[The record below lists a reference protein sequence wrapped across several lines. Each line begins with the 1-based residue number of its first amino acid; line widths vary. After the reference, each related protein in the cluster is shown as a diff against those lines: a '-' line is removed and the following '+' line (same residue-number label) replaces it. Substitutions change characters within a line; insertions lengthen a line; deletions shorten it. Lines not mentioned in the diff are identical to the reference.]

1 MSRMT
6 RVRRKK
12 SLKSDVGFVGSPT
25 PVTNNDFSMQSQENN
40 RPIQTMAEITAQR
53 QKQERF
59 GANHLHN
66 ISFENISSNN
76 LEQSIQSAQGK
87 GQPLEPKIGQSMSKA
102 FGVDF
107 GGVRI
112 HHDAQSNLLS
122 RTLQARAF
130 TTGQDVFFRQGE
142 YNPNSKTGQ
151 ELLAHE
157 LTHVVQQTGGI
168 APKSTLQR
176 KLTPKKTKIGNQV
189 YKYRKIEGK
198 AFVKGTGDTNYVDP
212 NDVKQGSLGDCYLL
226 AAMMAVAKSNPSAI
240 QKLIKPKGKGIYEVS
255 LYVSQQIKT
264 VYRRIR
270 LLGRTIRIPVGR
282 KIVKVPQIITVTDSF
297 PVGSNGKAAFAKTA
311 DLTPESEPELWVM
324 LLEKAYAVYMGGYDK
339 IEGGDP
345 GKAMEI
351 LTGNSSRTFP
361 SDSYSDKQ
369 MTNIIKYAVKH
380 QLPITAASRTL
391 SYEKNGK
398 TLPNSLG
405 LEAEKYGIV
414 GNHAYV
420 INNISGSNL
429 DLRNPWG
436 SHHISG
442 LSISNF
448 RKFFYNVQINR

>member
-1 MSRMT
+1 MT
-6 RVRRKK
+6 RIQRKK
-12 SLKSDVGFVGSPT
+12 SLKSDGGFVGSSNFA
-25 PVTNNDFSMQSQENN
+25 TNNGFSVQSQDDSP
-40 RPIQTMAEITAQR
+40 PIQTMAEITAQR

-59 GANHLHN
+59 GYNHLHN
-66 ISFENISSNN
+66 IYFENSNN

-87 GQPLEPKIGQSMSKA
+87 GQPLEPKIGQSMSQA

-107 GGVRI
+107 SGVRI
-112 HHDAQSNLLS
+112 HHNAHSNLLS
-122 RTLQARAF
+122 RSLQARAF
-130 TTGQDVFFRQGE
+130 TTGKDVFFRQGE
-142 YNPNSKTGQ
+142 YNPNSKNGQ

-157 LTHVVQQTGGI
+157 LTHVVQQTGEI
-168 APKSTLQR
+168 AQKSTIQR

-198 AFVKGTGDTNYVDP
+198 AFVKGAGDTNYVDP

-240 QKLIKPKGKGIYEVS
+240 QKLIKPRGKGIYEVS

-270 LLGRTIRIPVGR
+270 LLGRTIRIPIGR

-351 LTGNSSRTFP
+351 LTGNSTKTF
-361 SDSYSDKQ
+361 SCDTYSDKQ
-369 MTNIIKYAVKH
+369 LTNIIKYAVKH

-405 LEAEKYGIV
+405 IEAEKYGIV

-420 INNISGSNL
+420 VNNISGSSV

-442 LSISNF
+442 LSVSNF
-448 RKFFYNVQINR
+448 KKFFYNVQINR